1 MQTNAKRTVK
11 RPGQTF
17 DDHSR
22 WLRYHEALVQKFFS
36 ILDDAAVEYDDDE
49 AVVKDFTAYLKD
61 WKSQRA
67 QGR

>member
-1 MQTNAKRTVK
+1 MVVK
-11 RPGQTF
+11 QPGQTF

-61 WKSQRA
+61 WATQRD
-67 QGR
+67 QER